1 MASNKY
7 VVVGL
12 GQFGMAIA
20 LKLAQ
25 KGVEV
30 MAVDNSDAHIENIKD
45 DVSMAVRL
53 DATDQKAL
61 NAQNIQ
67 DAEAVVV
74 AIGKNFEALL
84 LCTAHLL
91 ELKVKRIIARANGPQ
106 QRMILEK
113 MGVKEIL
120 SPENEVGRAIVES
133 LLNPNVL
140 SFLELPD
147 DYEIVEIKAPAR
159 TFNKTIEEISMR
171 DKYQINLVT
180 IKREFDEKK
189 DGEIIKAQHVLG
201 VANSETMIY
210 DTDTLVVFGR
220 IKDIERFLEV
230 N

>member
-1 MASNKY
+1 M
-7 VVVGL
+7 
-12 GQFGMAIA
+12 
-20 LKLAQ
+20 
-25 KGVEV
+25 
-30 MAVDNSDAHIENIKD
+30 
-45 DVSMAVRL
+45 
-53 DATDQKAL
+53 
-61 NAQNIQ
+61 
-67 DAEAVVV
+67 
-74 AIGKNFEALL
+74 
-84 LCTAHLL
+84 